1 MVRTSWWGTIV
12 VASLLLTGCAAGAAE
27 PVDSPAPEASH
38 TMPDGSEMSGAEHEA
53 HGAEHGGQGTEH
65 EGHEAEA
72 SAAAEASDAA
82 RMVCDGQVVTA
93 VASVLRLDEEV
104 APTSSWAAPMYSCT
118 YDIDGAPL
126 VLTVHDAADV
136 ATGEQHFARLQ
147 ASLDGAEEIEGLLGL
162 GMPSFTTGEGIVGF
176 LRDGK
181 TLVVDATAL
190 PSELADGTRTQD
202 SAAYAIASAVLVCWV
217 QHD

>member
-1 MVRTSWWGTIV
+1 MVRTSWLGTVV

-27 PVDSPAPEASH
+27 PVESPAPEASH
-38 TMPDGSEMSGAEHEA
+38 TMPDGSVMTGAEHEG
-53 HGAEHGGQGTEH
+53 HGTEH
-65 EGHEAEA
+65 EGHETETSSATEA
-72 SAAAEASDAA
+72 SEAA

-93 VASVLRLDEEV
+93 VASVLRLDDEV
-104 APTSSWAAPMYSCT
+104 TPAASWDAPMYSCT

-126 VLTVHDAADV
+126 VLTVHDATDV
-136 ATGEQHFARLQ
+136 ATGEQHFAELQ
-147 ASLDGAEEIEGLLGL
+147 SSLDGAEEIEGLLGL
-162 GMPSFTTGEGIVGF
+162 GMPSFSTGDGVVGF

-202 SAAYAIASAVLVCWV
+202 GAAYAIASAVLVCWV
-217 QHD
+217 EHD